1 MCFVFSVMLTLK
13 GNTAVY
19 KWKICGSTLFSGL
32 TDHGVPLLPLL
43 GYVILFIDVRQ
54 GSVDTGSPLS
64 KATSGTCVLN
74 VI

>member
-19 KWKICGSTLFSGL
+19 KWKICGSALFSGL
-32 TDHGVPLLPLL
+32 TDHSVPCFSLL
-43 GYVILFIDVRQ
+43 GYVILFIDIRQ
-54 GSVDTGSPLS
+54 GTVDTGSPVS
-64 KATSGTCVLN
+64 KATTCTCVLN